1 MLCDKERAHD
11 FVYLLPTL
19 RDQPSHQQHQISAN
33 HPSEILV
40 LPKIQGQ
47 TEVGKISQKT
57 QNKGHMLR
65 VNWLQSVGGY
75 NSF

>member
-19 RDQPSHQQHQISAN
+19 RDQLSHQQHQISAN

-47 TEVGKISQKT
+47 AEVGKIPQKT
-57 QNKGHMLR
+57 QNKGHTLR
-65 VNWLQSVGGY
+65 VSWLPSVEGHNG
-75 NSF
+75 